1 MFSHL
6 CGVRVAP
13 LVTAA
18 AARGWPALSPGAT
31 LIGALV
37 VAIGLQGN
45 GASWSAA
52 FESSS
57 ATIRANELL
66 TLTHCR
72 RTYHC
77 EWSTREYGTRSDKK
91 VWRCHVCP

>member
-18 AARGWPALSPGAT
+18 AASGWPNF
-31 LIGALV
+31 IGALV
-37 VAIGLQGN
+37 IVIGLQGN
-45 GASWSAA
+45 FASPSAA
-52 FESSS
+52 FAGS
-57 ATIRANELL
+57 ATTQANELL

-77 EWSTREYGTRSDKK
+77 EWSTREYSTRSDKK